1 MSDLTITDLNV
12 RYGKATAVEN
22 ASLTVPAGQITGVVG
37 PNGAGKSSL
46 ALGLYGSIPATG
58 SVRLGDL
65 ELGQASPIERAKAGF
80 ALVPQGRQLF
90 PRLTVKENLQVGAE
104 ILRLDDSEAEQALDR
119 FPILRERSGRRAGV
133 LSGGEQQM
141 LVVSRALMGRP
152 KVLILDEMTT
162 GLAPKIVAELL
173 DTIIEQAEQGAA
185 VLLLDPGLVH
195 LARAVDRGHVLVRA
209 QLSEA
214 YDDVD
219 TLDHAYRRAMG
230 VIQEELEEVVEE
242 LE

>member
-1 MSDLTITDLNV
+1 MSDLIVTNLNV
-12 RYGKATAVEN
+12 RYGKATAVED
-22 ASLTVPAGQITGVVG
+22 ASLTVPAGKITGVVG

-58 SVRLGDL
+58 SVRLGEL
-65 ELGQASPIERAKAGF
+65 ELGHADPIERAKAGF

-104 ILRLDDSEAEQALDR
+104 ILRLGGAEVEKALER
-119 FPILRERSGRRAGV
+119 FPILRERSALRAGV

-141 LVVSRALMGRP
+141 LVVSRALMGSP

-173 DTIIEQAEQGAA
+173 DTIIEQAHQGAA
-185 VLLLDPGLVH
+185 VLILDPGLVH
-195 LARAVDRGHVLVRA
+195 LARAIDRGHVIVRA
-209 QLSEA
+209 QLSEV
-214 YDDVD
+214 YEVTESLDV
-219 TLDHAYRRAMG
+219 AYRAAMG
-230 VIQEELEEVVEE
+230 VIQEELEEVVDVRE
-242 LE
+242 

>member
-1 MSDLTITDLNV
+1 MSDLIVTDLAV
-12 RYGKATAVEN
+12 RYGKATAVEG
-22 ASLTVPAGQITGVVG
+22 ASLTVPAGRITGVVG

-46 ALGLYGSIPATG
+46 ALGLYGSIPAKG
-58 SVRLGDL
+58 SVRLGAL
-65 ELGQASPIERAKAGF
+65 ELGHTNPIERAKAGF

-104 ILRLDDSEAEQALDR
+104 ILRLDATEVERALDR
-119 FPILRERSGRRAGV
+119 FPILRERSARRAGV

-141 LVVSRALMGRP
+141 LVVSRALMGSP

-173 DTIIEQAEQGAA
+173 DTIIEQAQQGAA
-185 VLLLDPGLVH
+185 VLILDPGLVH
-195 LARAVDRGHVLVRA
+195 LSRAIDRGHVLVRA

-214 YDDVD
+214 YDDVEA
-219 TLDHAYRRAMG
+219 LDAAYRRAMG

-242 LE
+242 LD